1 MTFCNLDIESTCHF
15 SNLTEGVR
23 IVSNDTAPS
32 QLKGLF
38 KKRPLPAKWLKGKKV
53 PLPGGQVYIGM
64 SNTRGILMQI
74 LMRSASTMLSS

>member
-1 MTFCNLDIESTCHF
+1 M
-15 SNLTEGVR
+15 
-23 IVSNDTAPS
+23 SNDTAPS